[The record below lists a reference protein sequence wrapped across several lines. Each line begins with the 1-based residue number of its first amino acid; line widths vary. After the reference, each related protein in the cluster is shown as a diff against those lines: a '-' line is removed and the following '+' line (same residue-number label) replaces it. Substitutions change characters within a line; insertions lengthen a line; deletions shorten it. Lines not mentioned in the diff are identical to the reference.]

1 MKEYI
6 TLTVDGK
13 SVKIEKGSTLLE
25 AARKAGAD
33 IPTLCHDERVKPYG
47 ACGMCVVECKGSPK
61 LMRSCAI
68 EAADGMEIIT
78 ESDRINRA
86 RRFSLEML
94 LSDHTGD
101 CKAPCSLACPA
112 GTDCQGYVG
121 LIANGENAQAL
132 SVIKGRIPLPASI
145 GRVCPHPC
153 EKKCRRGLVEEPISI
168 AALKAYAADRD
179 LESGNIFMPEVAEST
194 GKKVAIIGGGP
205 GGISA
210 AYYLAIKGHGVTV
223 FDMMPKMG
231 GMLRYGIPQ
240 YRLPK
245 EVLDKELALVE
256 KLGVEFRNNIK
267 IGRDISLD
275 TLNQEYD
282 AVIAAPG
289 AWSSTKMRVDGED
302 AEGVF
307 GGIDFLRSVILGSP
321 VDIGKRVAVCG
332 GGNTAMDACRTAVRL
347 GAEKVYIIYR
357 RTRDEMPADALEI
370 DEAQEEGVDFR
381 FLTNPDKILTQD
393 GKVCGIKLQIMEL
406 GEPDVSGRRKPVP
419 IEGKFETLEVDSVI
433 MAIGQKPELSGF
445 EELDTTSRGTI
456 SADES
461 TFRTNISGIFAI
473 GDATNKG
480 ADIAISAIG
489 EAQKSASVVDSYL
502 RGNII
507 GYKKPILVEREIN
520 KSDLADREH
529 IARER
534 MRVLPAEERKHSFD
548 EVALGLTDEQAR
560 REASRCLECGCLDYY
575 RCKLINYANK
585 YNAEFERFAGQKSP
599 AKKDTGHKY
608 ILRDSGKCILCG
620 LCVRVCSQV
629 MGVGAIGLAGRGF
642 TTVVS
647 PEFYKSLGD
656 SQCISCGQCV
666 SLCPTGA
673 LVEKVPFKKN
683 VPLREICT
691 MTHCTGCAAKCAI
704 NVFSSGSSITRCEP
718 ANGNIICTYGKFGL
732 SKLANVGRLKVCK
745 SGEETISLERAAEII
760 SEKTACFSPAE
771 IAVTV
776 CENMTDNEL
785 EKAGRVADFI
795 DIAHLM
801 ALDALERVIEISI
814 LEITAKNLAATAPL
828 SFIGAAKA
836 AAQVAAIKAAFAVVK
851 GLVGN
856 FYTGGYTGS
865 GSWDQPQGIVHSN
878 EFVANRFAVAN
889 PNLRPI
895 FDAID
900 VAQRSGN
907 VANLTAEDI
916 AAVAGPG
923 KSTRTVPV
931 KTPAASA
938 TTTTNDP
945 AVVAMLIECTRT
957 LRKLKT
963 RLDEPLVAETYLTG
977 KRGINQA
984 QKEYQKLNN
993 NKSRNKL

>member
-6 TLTVDGK
+6 TLTIDGK
-13 SVKIEKGSTLLE
+13 SVKIKKGSSLLE
-25 AARKAGAD
+25 AVRKAGAD

-121 LIANGENAQAL
+121 LIANGGNAQAL

-393 GKVCGIKLQIMEL
+393 GRVCRIKLQIMEL
-406 GEPDVSGRRKPVP
+406 GEPDASGRRKPVP

-433 MAIGQKPELSGF
+433 MAIGQKPELDGF
-445 EELDTTSRGTI
+445 EELDKTSRGTI

-461 TFRTNISGIFAI
+461 TFRTNINGIFAI

-489 EAQKSASVVDSYL
+489 EAQKSVAVVDSYL

-520 KSDLADREH
+520 KSDLADREP

-673 LVEKVPFKKN
+673 LVEKVPFQKD

-691 MTHCTGCAAKCAI
+691 ATHCTGCAAKCAI
-704 NVFSSGSSITRCEP
+704 NVFSNGNSITRCEP

-785 EKAGRVADFI
+785 EKAAELSQKLGCALVDMGNIDRDISADNCERFEKIFGTDFYIGANREKTVSLGAVDSDVI
-795 DIAHLM
+795 DFSKIKAVISFGGKTSEGNFDFAAVQSAKETGDVSLPF
-801 ALDALERVIEISI
+801 ALSVECVGTIGEADISPALNPTYSNEEIIDA
-814 LEITAKNLAATAPL
+814 ITAK
-828 SFIGAAKA
+828 
-836 AAQVAAIKAAFAVVK
+836 IK
-851 GLVGN
+851 
-856 FYTGGYTGS
+856 
-865 GSWDQPQGIVHSN
+865 
-878 EFVANRFAVAN
+878 
-889 PNLRPI
+889 
-895 FDAID
+895 
-900 VAQRSGN
+900 
-907 VANLTAEDI
+907 
-916 AAVAGPG
+916 
-923 KSTRTVPV
+923 
-931 KTPAASA
+931 
-938 TTTTNDP
+938 
-945 AVVAMLIECTRT
+945 
-957 LRKLKT
+957 
-963 RLDEPLVAETYLTG
+963 
-977 KRGINQA
+977 
-984 QKEYQKLNN
+984 
-993 NKSRNKL
+993 

>member
-13 SVKIEKGSTLLE
+13 SVRIEKGSTLLE

-132 SVIKGRIPLPASI
+132 SVIKGKIPLPASI

-210 AYYLAIKGHGVTV
+210 AYYLAIKGHDVTV

-406 GEPDVSGRRKPVP
+406 GEPDASGRRKPVP

-433 MAIGQKPELSGF
+433 MAIGQEPELGGF
-445 EELDTTSRGTI
+445 EELDKTSRGTI

-461 TFRTNISGIFAI
+461 TFRTNINGIFAI

-489 EAQKSASVVDSYL
+489 EAQKSVAVVDSYL

-507 GYKKPILVEREIN
+507 GYKKPILVKREIN

-534 MRVLPAEERKHSFD
+534 MRPILTLGNAVFAAMQKVDLIEIFPVAQLHDFGF
-548 EVALGLTDEQAR
+548 EVFHR
-560 REASRCLECGCLDYY
+560 
-575 RCKLINYANK
+575 
-585 YNAEFERFAGQKSP
+585 
-599 AKKDTGHKY
+599 
-608 ILRDSGKCILCG
+608 
-620 LCVRVCSQV
+620 RVCAAV
-629 MGVGAIGLAGRGF
+629 FAPGAGVCRS
-642 TTVVS
+642 VHVR
-647 PEFYKSLGD
+647 
-656 SQCISCGQCV
+656 Q
-666 SLCPTGA
+666 
-673 LVEKVPFKKN
+673 
-683 VPLREICT
+683 
-691 MTHCTGCAAKCAI
+691 
-704 NVFSSGSSITRCEP
+704 
-718 ANGNIICTYGKFGL
+718 
-732 SKLANVGRLKVCK
+732 
-745 SGEETISLERAAEII
+745 ERNFLYPQRI
-760 SEKTACFSPAE
+760 
-771 IAVTV
+771 
-776 CENMTDNEL
+776 DN
-785 EKAGRVADFI
+785 DM
-795 DIAHLM
+795 HM
-801 ALDALERVIEISI
+801 
-814 LEITAKNLAATAPL
+814 
-828 SFIGAAKA
+828 
-836 AAQVAAIKAAFAVVK
+836 
-851 GLVGN
+851 
-856 FYTGGYTGS
+856 
-865 GSWDQPQGIVHSN
+865 
-878 EFVANRFAVAN
+878 
-889 PNLRPI
+889 
-895 FDAID
+895 
-900 VAQRSGN
+900 
-907 VANLTAEDI
+907 DI
-916 AAVAGPG
+916 AAVVVSVRVGADNGLVSG
-923 KSTRTVPV
+923 KLLPAKFLAQRLRPVYGQTVVHRVPWV
-931 KTPAASA
+931 KAD
-938 TTTTNDP
+938 NV
-945 AVVAMLIECTRT
+945 VVAFYIFPLLVLPIAEIGAHTGNG
-957 LRKLKT
+957 KI
-963 RLDEPLVAETYLTG
+963 LVAAVQRGYSIVLSEHEPPVFIKGGLHGKLVMFKGEVLLGCAIVRIFRADMFECCQQRHLPFAGLQTSRQQGQKWRRGLQRTG
-977 KRGINQA
+977 RCMVC
-984 QKEYQKLNN
+984 
-993 NKSRNKL
+993 RTR